1 MPTRICVAL
10 LNDFDIVVNGLAEML
25 APFEDIEI
33 ADISVGDVQID
44 HHVHV
49 ALFDTYGRH
58 GMPWTELDEVVA
70 DSRAEH
76 VAIFTFAFAEDII
89 SEALE
94 RGVSGFLWKG
104 VSGERLAASIRRIAA
119 GEIVVDAAPHP
130 HKTVPDG
137 QQWPFADVG
146 LSARESEVLALIAE
160 GLTNPAIAEALY
172 ISRETVKSH
181 VKQVLRKLGVSS
193 RIEAAAVA
201 LRDQSFARQVRRLSR
216 RNAAEERRQLVG

>member
-1 MPTRICVAL
+1 VPTRICVAL

-33 ADISVGDVQID
+33 ADISVGDVHID

-49 ALFDTYGRH
+49 ALYDTYGRH

-104 VSGERLAASIRRIAA
+104 VSAERLAESIRRIAA

-130 HKTVPDG
+130 RKTVPDG
-137 QQWPFADVG
+137 QRWPFADVG

-193 RIEAAAVA
+193 RIEAASVA